1 MENIADILNPQSIH
15 SGKSGSVVRSERA
28 ELIKFFVDTL
38 KQKNKKPF
46 SAKMIAI
53 KLSHIPTKDL
63 YYMISVFKDA
73 QNRKGLDYAS
83 KWFWHSLKP
92 Q

>member
-1 MENIADILNPQSIH
+1 MEEIKNIIQIPEQ
-15 SGKSGSVVRSERA
+15 KKTSERA
-28 ELIKFFVDTL
+28 ELLKFFVDTL
-38 KQKNKKPF
+38 RNKNKKPF

-63 YYMISVFKDA
+63 YYMISIFKDA

-83 KWFWHSLKP
+83 KWFWYSIKVK
-92 Q
+92 